1 MRVEVGAVARL
12 VHVLGCALVH
22 TGVGVGARTV
32 LAARPVAARVV
43 SRGAGAA
50 MVTLGAVP
58 LASQLI
64 TV

>member
-1 MRVEVGAVARL
+1 M
-12 VHVLGCALVH
+12 LGCALVH